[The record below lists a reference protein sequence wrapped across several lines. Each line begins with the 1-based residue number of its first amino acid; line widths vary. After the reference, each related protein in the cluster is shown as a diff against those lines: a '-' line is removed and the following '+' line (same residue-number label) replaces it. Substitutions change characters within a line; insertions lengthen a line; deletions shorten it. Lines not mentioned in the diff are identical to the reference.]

1 MSGATVGA
9 REITIRGVV
18 LGALITLVF
27 TAANVYL
34 GLRVGLTFATSI
46 PAAVISM
53 GVLRLFA
60 NHSVVENNIVQTI
73 ASAAGTLSSI
83 IFVLPALLMIGW
95 WSGFPYWTTA
105 AVCALGGILGVM
117 YSIPLRRALVTGSDL
132 PYPEGVAGAEVLKIG
147 DSAREMEHNRRGI
160 GVIALGAAAAAGY
173 ALLASLRVIN
183 NSLSATFRVGSGAT
197 MIGASLSLALI
208 GVGHLVGV
216 TVGVAMIVGL
226 AIAFGVMLPIRTAG
240 QLPPDGDYAVAVARI
255 FSTDVRFIGAGAIAV
270 AAAWTF
276 LKILGPILR
285 GIADAAVSARTRR
298 RGQAVGQTER
308 DIPIHIVAM
317 VVLLSL
323 IPIGWL
329 LADFTDG
336 TPLDDRRPGA
346 IAAGVLLVLVIGLM
360 VAAVCGYMAGLI
372 GSSNSPISGV
382 GILVVVLAGL
392 LIKTAYGPATGS
404 QIPALVAY
412 TVFTAALVFGVATIS
427 NDNAALTLM
436 IPIGAFLGRI
446 YDSWARW
453 SGDDDERKK
462 RLGVMLATGLIV
474 GESLYGV
481 LFAVIVA
488 TTGKE
493 EPLAMVGD
501 GFRFASQPLGAIV
514 FAGLLAWLYQRTRVT
529 ASYRLAAPAGS
540 SKPLPDLPG

>member
-255 FSTDVRFIGAGAIAV
+255 FSTDVRFMRGGRHCGGGRLDVLEDPGADS
-270 AAAWTF
+270 AWH
-276 LKILGPILR
+276 R
-285 GIADAAVSARTRR
+285 RR
-298 RGQAVGQTER
+298 RG
-308 DIPIHIVAM
+308 
-317 VVLLSL
+317 LSSN
-323 IPIGWL
+323 PTPRASGWPDRARHPDPHRGHGGSS
-329 LADFTDG
+329 LADPNRMAARG
-336 TPLDDRRPGA
+336 LYRRD
-346 IAAGVLLVLVIGLM
+346 
-360 VAAVCGYMAGLI
+360 
-372 GSSNSPISGV
+372 
-382 GILVVVLAGL
+382 
-392 LIKTAYGPATGS
+392 TA
-404 QIPALVAY
+404 
-412 TVFTAALVFGVATIS
+412 
-427 NDNAALTLM
+427 
-436 IPIGAFLGRI
+436 R
-446 YDSWARW
+446 
-453 SGDDDERKK
+453 
-462 RLGVMLATGLIV
+462 
-474 GESLYGV
+474 
-481 LFAVIVA
+481 
-488 TTGKE
+488 
-493 EPLAMVGD
+493 
-501 GFRFASQPLGAIV
+501 
-514 FAGLLAWLYQRTRVT
+514 
-529 ASYRLAAPAGS
+529 
-540 SKPLPDLPG
+540 